1 MSNYAEKLRRERR
14 EELSLRAL
22 SFATKTENGE
32 NFPSSDYAYVPDPDL
47 PSTWKLRLTATPG
60 GTPDSG
66 IVGAAIA
73 ALGKGFR
80 GNKVDIP
87 AAELAAVKAKV
98 KAAWTKANPDKK
110 PEDMPAIIASA
121 EEVVTA
127 CGDMMDHNDEED
139 DDGPELGY
147 GSVEGPDRAFLE
159 ALLPYHKQL
168 LDLIAKTDFEDED
181 IADYA
186 GELAEKL
193 ITGAAGIRS
202 KLKLTIDI
210 PDVVST
216 DETPVAA
223 NPVMIEAKKYM
234 YDIEINDFEFAGLP
248 PFLKAGMIKSLKI
261 KLDAEKDPDKKAL
274 IQVKIDK
281 LNGGKT
287 EAAASSYDIE
297 INDLEFA
304 GLPPFLKAGMIK
316 NLKKKLADE
325 KDPDKKAEIQAR
337 IDKLAE

>member
-1 MSNYAEKLRRERR
+1 MSNYSERLRRERR

-22 SFATKTENGE
+22 SFATKTEDGAS
-32 NFPSSDYAYVPDPDL
+32 FPSKDYAYVPDPDM

-80 GNKVDIP
+80 GNKVEIP
-87 AAELAAVKAKV
+87 ATELSAVKAKV

-110 PEDMPAIIASA
+110 EADMPAVI
-121 EEVVTA
+121 A
-127 CGDMMDHNDEED
+127 CGDMMDHDEEED

-159 ALLPYHKQL
+159 ALLPYHKQI

-181 IADYA
+181 IAEFA

-202 KLKLTIDI
+202 KLKLTVDI
-210 PDVVST
+210 PDIIST

-223 NPVMIEAKKYM
+223 NPVMVEAKKY
-234 YDIEINDFEFAGLP
+234 
-248 PFLKAGMIKSLKI
+248 
-261 KLDAEKDPDKKAL
+261 
-274 IQVKIDK
+274 V
-281 LNGGKT
+281 
-287 EAAASSYDIE
+287 YDIE

-316 NLKKKLADE
+316 NLKTKLDAEKDPDKKALIQAKIDKLNGGKAEAAASTYDIEIDELEFAGLPPFLKAGMIKNLKKKLDAE
-325 KDPDKKAEIQAR
+325 SDPDKKAEIQAR